1 MSQLIVFL
9 VLAGC
14 RASTIRTALADLAR
28 ARSVTELENSIAQ
41 PGKIVFEK
49 DLAANWSVPLSAL
62 LNLDH
67 AKRQALRLV
76 IKKRRFKFMCIP

>member
-1 MSQLIVFL
+1 MGQLIVFL

-14 RASTIRTALADLAR
+14 RASTIRTALADLAG

-49 DLAANWSVPLSAL
+49 DLAAN
-62 LNLDH
+62 
-67 AKRQALRLV
+67 
-76 IKKRRFKFMCIP
+76 